1 MTDGAQ
7 PSGFGRYRLQ
17 AREMIDNPGRM
28 QKVYLETVKKADS
41 KKTDLGGVWSELKS
55 LTRLVRAWING
66 SYRDVSTQTKVL
78 VLGGLLYFLSPI
90 DLVPDFIAGLGLL
103 DDAALIGWIVS
114 SLRGDLRKFRGWED
128 VQYPDF

>member
-1 MTDGAQ
+1 MTNSAQ

-17 AREMIDNPGRM
+17 ARRMINDPGSM
-28 QKVYLETVKKADS
+28 QKVYLETVKKADNN
-41 KKTDLGGVWSELKS
+41 KTTLGGVWSELIS

-103 DDAALIGWIVS
+103 DDAALIAWIPGIS
-114 SLRGDLRKFRGWED
+114 
-128 VQYPDF
+128 